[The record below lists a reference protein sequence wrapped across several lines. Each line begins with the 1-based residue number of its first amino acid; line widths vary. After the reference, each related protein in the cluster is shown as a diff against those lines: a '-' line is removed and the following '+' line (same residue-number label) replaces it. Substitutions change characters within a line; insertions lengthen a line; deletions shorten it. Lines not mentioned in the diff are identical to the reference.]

1 MTHILRQPISAIV
14 VLLSLLS
21 LTQAQTPST
30 AGDVFANARQL
41 YAQEGASKALPEFEK
56 ALALFQKDGNRKSEA
71 ITIGLIGNCYKK
83 LGQNQKALEFLQRAL
98 TMKQE
103 LGDKSEQGRTL
114 SHLGLFY
121 WETGDYT
128 KALENYNNARTIAN
142 QIGDRNLEAAIY
154 NNIGLVYD
162 EIGDPSALEQYNRA
176 MDIYREME
184 PSSGKADAIGNIGGW
199 HMLRG
204 NYAESL
210 RYYQQ
215 ALEVDEA
222 LKLKPRIALDLQN
235 IGLALTGLGRN
246 QEAIQTL
253 DRAISLSHD
262 GGSVKDEATVV
273 KQKRAL
279 CFN

>member
-162 EIGDPSALEQYNRA
+162 ETGDPRALEQYNRA
-176 MDIYREME
+176 MDIYRDRLRFGGEEPPRASTCTLLEMVQMME
-184 PSSGKADAIGNIGGW
+184 SSLGEIAKWRPQLAADTMMRA
-199 HMLRG
+199 MLR
-204 NYAESL
+204 NS
-210 RYYQQ
+210 
-215 ALEVDEA
+215 
-222 LKLKPRIALDLQN
+222 
-235 IGLALTGLGRN
+235 
-246 QEAIQTL
+246 
-253 DRAISLSHD
+253 S
-262 GGSVKDEATVV
+262 
-273 KQKRAL
+273 
-279 CFN
+279 